1 MKCVIKEPTRISDV
15 AQTLIDLIIVSHPE
29 KITTAG
35 VSHLGIS
42 DHSFVYANFRMRK
55 EKSSLMTKTINNYRT
70 FNQQKFRND
79 IESAPWSVCEIFDDI
94 DDQVWAW
101 QHLYQEIVSD
111 HIPTRQ
117 VRTRKNKLPWIT
129 NEIKK
134 EQNKRYRLL
143 KLYKANK
150 DTLTWS
156 LYKATRNR
164 VKKLI
169 RDAEL
174 TYWREQFAKSEN
186 SKHFWQVVR
195 KAQGKNA
202 RKPIPP
208 VQNSDGA
215 ILTNDSDKAEEMNK
229 FFANIGIKLAEKFH
243 HNSVSSINQP
253 PAAINPVSHFLDQVS
268 LSEEQIKLKLTHI
281 MQRTGGPDK
290 ITSRELAEAAD
301 SLFEGLFSIF
311 KNSLQRGIFPSNWK
325 TGEVVPVFKKGIKSD
340 CANYRPLTMLNLNSK
355 ILESVVCD
363 SLDHH
368 LGTNELIH
376 PNQWGFKKGLST
388 ELLLLYL
395 TETWKKAIDDGYKVG
410 VLFVDFKKAFDT
422 VDHAI
427 LKTKLSDVGV
437 SGIFHEWIA
446 SYLQE
451 RSQYVTV
458 NGARSMLR
466 QIDIGVPQGSLMGPR
481 LFAIYVNDLPSKIG
495 CIHMF
500 ADDTTIFYIGEEVE
514 EIVHALNLILNDF
527 KVWCYENHL
536 TVHTG
541 KTVAMLIFSHA
552 FVGPMRPLMFGD
564 SYIYFNTKSTCLGVE
579 IDYKL
584 NWKPQVKALHIKF
597 GGKLKFLKK
606 FKGLPSR
613 VLASLIA
620 SLTCPKHHLLHRYLG
635 ILLTIYL

>member
-1 MKCVIKEPTRISDV
+1 MCHKEPTRISDV

-42 DHSFVYANFRMRK
+42 DHSFVYANLRMRK
-55 EKSSLMTKTINNYRT
+55 EKSSLMIKTINNYRT

-143 KLYKANK
+143 KIYKANK
-150 DTLTWS
+150 DTHTWS

-186 SKHFWQVVR
+186 SKNFWQVVR

-208 VQNSDGA
+208 GPVQNSDGT
-215 ILTNDSDKAEEMNK
+215 ILTNDSDKAEEMNT

-243 HNSVSSINQP
+243 HASGSSINQP
-253 PAAINPVSHFLDQVS
+253 PATINPVFHFLDQVS
-268 LSEEQIKLKLTHI
+268 VSEDQIKLKLTHI

-290 ITSRELAEAAD
+290 ITSRELVEATD

-311 KNSLQRGIFPSNWK
+311 KNSIQRGIFPSNWK

-368 LGTNELIH
+368 LGTNET
-376 PNQWGFKKGLST
+376 N
-388 ELLLLYL
+388 
-395 TETWKKAIDDGYKVG
+395 ETWKKAIDDGYKVG
-410 VLFVDFKKAFDT
+410 ILFVD
-422 VDHAI
+422 
-427 LKTKLSDVGV
+427 
-437 SGIFHEWIA
+437 
-446 SYLQE
+446 
-451 RSQYVTV
+451 
-458 NGARSMLR
+458 LR
-466 QIDIGVPQGSLMGPR
+466 RHSTESTM
-481 LFAIYVNDLPSKIG
+481 PS
-495 CIHMF
+495 
-500 ADDTTIFYIGEEVE
+500 
-514 EIVHALNLILNDF
+514 
-527 KVWCYENHL
+527 
-536 TVHTG
+536 
-541 KTVAMLIFSHA
+541 
-552 FVGPMRPLMFGD
+552 
-564 SYIYFNTKSTCLGVE
+564 
-579 IDYKL
+579 
-584 NWKPQVKALHIKF
+584 
-597 GGKLKFLKK
+597 
-606 FKGLPSR
+606 
-613 VLASLIA
+613 
-620 SLTCPKHHLLHRYLG
+620 
-635 ILLTIYL
+635 